1 MLVTVVVVMAAVVVV
16 DVVVPVGSTGTH
28 QDHKELAPNTNTGTY
43 TYTYTYSDS
52 SIPRAFKPM
61 SLNIKTH

>member
-16 DVVVPVGSTGTH
+16 DVMVPVGSTGTH
-28 QDHKELAPNTNTGTY
+28 QDHKELAPHTTTGTY
-43 TYTYTYSDS
+43 TYTYSGS
-52 SIPRAFKPM
+52 SIPEAFKPL